1 MSRLSDA
8 LKGGKFAVTGEV
20 GPPKGN
26 NPGKMLEEADLIKDR
41 VIAVN
46 LTDGQSAV
54 MRVGSLASAVKL
66 MEKGIEPIYQLT
78 CRDRNRIALQ
88 SDILSAY
95 MLGIRNVLALTG
107 DHPALGDHQEAN
119 PVFDLDAV
127 SLLKTISTLRQ
138 GKDMAG
144 NELEGAPEDLFP
156 GAAVTPGADPLE
168 PQLIKM
174 KKKID
179 AGASFFQTQAVYDAG
194 VFEEFMEKAG
204 KFGIPVLAGFVFLKS
219 AAMAKYMNQNVAG
232 VTVPDEII
240 KVLADTPKED
250 RPQRSLEFMAE
261 IIRKIKPMCQGL
273 HLMPMGWEKH
283 LPSLL
288 DACGL

>member
-1 MSRLSDA
+1 MSRLSDT
-8 LKGGKFAVTGEV
+8 LKEGKFAITGEV

-26 NPGKMLEEADLIKDR
+26 SPERMLQEANLIKDR

-54 MRVGSLASAVKL
+54 MRVGSIAAAVKL
-66 MEKGIEPIYQLT
+66 SENGIEPIYQLT

-95 MLGIRNVLALTG
+95 MLGVRNILALTG
-107 DHPALGDHQEAN
+107 DHPALGDHQEAL
-119 PVFDLDAV
+119 PVFDLDSV
-127 SLLKTISTLRQ
+127 SLLKTISTLKE
-138 GKDMAG
+138 GKDMAD
-144 NELEGAPEDLFP
+144 NELEGAPKDLFA

-174 KKKID
+174 EKKID
-179 AGASFFQTQAVYDAG
+179 AGAQFFQTQAIYDAG
-194 VFEEFMEKAG
+194 TFEKFMEKAG
-204 KFGIPVLAGFVFLKS
+204 KRNVPILAGFVFLKS
-219 AAMAKYMNQNVAG
+219 AGMAKYMNEHVAG
-232 VTVPDEII
+232 VTVPDSII
-240 KVLADTPKED
+240 KILSDASKED
-250 RPQRSLEFMAE
+250 RPKRSIELMAE
-261 IIRKIKPMCQGL
+261 IINKIKPICQGV

-283 LPSLL
+283 LPALL